1 MMISAL
7 RKRMTEQ
14 DKILHIRYSAGI
26 MLASY
31 VFLPVMYAIMFTF
44 LVGLLKECWDHY
56 YGSGFCLYDMLANM
70 IGILSSLFV
79 LKTAVLILDTFT

>member
-1 MMISAL
+1 MLISVL
-7 RKRMTEQ
+7 SKRMMAE
-14 DKILHIRYSAGI
+14 DKILHIQYSAGI

-31 VFLPVMYAIMFTF
+31 VLLPMLYAFIFTF

-70 IGILSSLFV
+70 IGILCTVFL
-79 LKTAVLILDTFT
+79 LKSFFFIF